1 MIDANNN
8 IENLNTKPLS
18 PEGVLPVEE
27 IIVPEI
33 AEETNEAQKAE
44 NIPSEK
50 QVEEKVEPNTQ
61 AVVET
66 QPGVGYQLPADS
78 ALIESDETTAR
89 LLLLRDKMRRGEIP
103 SNQE

>member
-33 AEETNEAQKAE
+33 AEETNEAQKTE

-50 QVEEKVEPNTQ
+50 QV
-61 AVVET
+61 
-66 QPGVGYQLPADS
+66 
-78 ALIESDETTAR
+78 
-89 LLLLRDKMRRGEIP
+89 
-103 SNQE
+103 